1 MKKLFHCL
9 AVLLF
14 LANSTEAVLAAESV
28 PAKNAAPESEKKA
41 AETKPVE
48 KKPAEKKAKTTSA
61 TKTTKPQRLKGEIT
75 AMDAKVGTVSVKG
88 ASGEKSFTTQDAA
101 KDTLEIV
108 KVGEQ
113 VRVTYSEK
121 DGKSVATSMKRMK
134 PKSASSGAKEKKST
148 KAPTPPAQDSGE
160 PKKP

>member
-1 MKKLFHCL
+1 MRKLFHCL
-9 AVLLF
+9 SVVLF
-14 LANSTEAVLAAESV
+14 LVNPTEAVLAAESA

-41 AETKPVE
+41 AE

-75 AMDAKVGTVSVKG
+75 AMDAKAGTVSVKG
-88 ASGEKSFTTQDAA
+88 TSGEKTFTTQDAA
-101 KDTLEIV
+101 RDTLEIV
-108 KVGEQ
+108 KVGEH

-134 PKSASSGAKEKKST
+134 PKSASSGTKEKKPT
-148 KAPTPPAQDSGE
+148 KDPTPPAKDGGE
-160 PKKP
+160 SKQL

>member
-41 AETKPVE
+41 AE

-148 KAPTPPAQDSGE
+148 KALTAPAKDSGE

>member
-41 AETKPVE
+41 AE

-148 KAPTPPAQDSGE
+148 KVPTPPAQDSGE
-160 PKKP
+160 PMKP

>member
-9 AVLLF
+9 SVLLF
-14 LANSTEAVLAAESV
+14 LVNSTEVVLAAESA
-28 PAKNAAPESEKKA
+28 PAKNAAPESGKKA
-41 AETKPVE
+41 AE
-48 KKPAEKKAKTTSA
+48 KKPADKKAKTTSA
-61 TKTTKPQRLKGEIT
+61 TKATKPQRLAGEIT
-75 AMDAKVGTVSVKG
+75 AMDAKAGTVSVKG

-108 KVGEQ
+108 KVGER

-134 PKSASSGAKEKKST
+134 AKTASSGAKEKKPT
-148 KAPTPPAQDSGE
+148 KATTPQTKDGGE
-160 PKKP
+160 SKKP

>member
-1 MKKLFHCL
+1 VRKLFHCL
-9 AVLLF
+9 TVLVLLGY
-14 LANSTEAVLAAESV
+14 SIEAVLAAESA
-28 PAKNAAPESEKKA
+28 PAKNAASESEKKA
-41 AETKPVE
+41 AE

-75 AMDAKVGTVSVKG
+75 AMDAKAGTVSVKG
-88 ASGEKSFTTQDAA
+88 TSGEKSFTTQDAA

-108 KVGEQ
+108 KVGEH

-134 PKSASSGAKEKKST
+134 PKTASSGAKEKKPA
-148 KAPTPPAQDSGE
+148 KGPTPPTKDSGE
-160 PKKP
+160 SKTL

>member
-1 MKKLFHCL
+1 MRKLFHCL
-9 AVLLF
+9 TVLLF
-14 LANSTEAVLAAESV
+14 LANWTEAVLAAESV

-41 AETKPVE
+41 AE

-61 TKTTKPQRLKGEIT
+61 TKSTKPQRLKGEIT

-134 PKSASSGAKEKKST
+134 PKSASSGAKEKKPT
-148 KAPTPPAQDSGE
+148 KAPIPPAKDSGE
-160 PKKP
+160 PKQP

>member
-41 AETKPVE
+41 AE

-148 KAPTPPAQDSGE
+148 KAPTPPAKDSGE
-160 PKKP
+160 AKKP